1 MKCDKAK
8 NFIIENARPLELE
21 FYRYFFEDGSK
32 QSIIEELK
40 KYQNSD
46 GGFGHGL
53 EADNWNIN
61 SNPIATNDAIITL
74 YRINALEKSNKIVQE
89 IVKYLESHDSF
100 DEQQKRWLFAI
111 ESNKDYPHAVWWEKK
126 DSDGI
131 NGYNPTVSLAAFL
144 ICFGEDKLYYE
155 DIVRNAFLFLEEN
168 EEISGDS
175 LKCFLLSYELLRN
188 NKIKNIIDLEKT
200 YKLLCRKLENTIC
213 KDTSKYGVEYVP
225 VPSDFFARMYEEF
238 ITKEI
243 QELINLEK
251 KILEKIQNN
260 DGGFD
265 ISWEW
270 YNDYEEFKQARDWW
284 RPRITI
290 DKLLFYKG

>member
-1 MKCDKAK
+1 MNCEKAK
-8 NFIIENARPLELE
+8 EFIIKNARPLELE
-21 FYRYFFEDGSK
+21 FYRYFFENSSK
-32 QSIIEELK
+32 ESVIEELK
-40 KYQNSD
+40 KYQNPD

-74 YRINALEKSNKIVQE
+74 YRIDALDRNNKMVQE

-100 DEQQKRWLFAI
+100 NEQEKRWLFAI
-111 ESNKDYPHAVWWEKK
+111 ESNKEYPHAVWWEKK

-144 ICFGEDKLYYE
+144 ICFGENKSYYQ
-155 DIVRNAFLFLEEN
+155 DIVRDAFSFLEKN
-168 EEISGDS
+168 EEISGDA
-175 LKCFLLSYELLRN
+175 LKCFLLSYELIR
-188 NKIKNIIDLEKT
+188 KYEIKNIIDLEKIH
-200 YKLLCRKLENTIC
+200 KLLCTRIDNTIC
-213 KDTSKYGVEYVP
+213 KDTSKYCVEYVP
-225 VPSDFFARMYEEF
+225 VPSDFFDGMYERF
-238 ITKEI
+238 VTKEI
-243 QELINLEK
+243 QELIDTEKKLLEK
-251 KILEKIQNN
+251 MQSD

-270 YNDYEEFKQARDWW
+270 YNDYTEFEQARDWW

-290 DKLLFYKG
+290 DKLLFYRS